1 MEKFIVT
8 IEEMVS
14 DDFEVLAENYEEAEK
29 IAAEKYKSG
38 EFVLEPGNLVAK
50 QMKIHNITD
59 DVRTDWI
66 EF

>member
-29 IAAEKYKSG
+29 IAVEKYKNG

>member
-1 MEKFIVT
+1 MKKFIVT

-14 DDFEVLAENYEEAEK
+14 KEFKVLAEDNEEAEK

-50 QMKIHNITD
+50 QMEIYNATD
-59 DVRTDWI
+59 DEWTDWI

>member
-1 MEKFIVT
+1 MKKFIVT

-14 DDFEVLAENYEEAEK
+14 KEFEVLAEDNEEAEK

-50 QMKIHNITD
+50 QMEIYNVTD
-59 DVRTDWI
+59 DEWTDWM